1 MRWPWTQPDR
11 TPEVLKALEEV
22 QAEVRKVGKQSLRT
36 EARWDAMHGQMDEL
50 KRGVQEGFARQLS
63 TLQELLVPADTG
75 TDRFALA
82 LITVADSVE
91 QAQAVMVQ
99 AANGAPAEEVAEE
112 RRAFAEML
120 IRILA
125 QVRRTLS
132 DVGID
137 PLPGEGSLFDPRAH
151 RAIGRTVAPGMAG
164 RVVGVARRGYRMDGR
179 ILRVADVL
187 VGAEENE
194 GGSAE

>member
-1 MRWPWTQPDR
+1 MRWPWTKPDR
-11 TPEVLKALEEV
+11 IPEVLTALEEV
-22 QAEVRKVGKQSLRT
+22 QAEVRKLGKQSLRT
-36 EARWDAMHGQMDEL
+36 ETRWDAIYGQMDEL
-50 KRGVQEGFARQLS
+50 KRGMQEGFSRQTS

-99 AANGAPAEEVAEE
+99 AANGASGEEVAEE

-120 IRILA
+120 SRILA

-137 PLPGEGSLFDPRAH
+137 PLPGEGSPFDPRAH
-151 RAIGRTVAPGMAG
+151 RAIGRTTAPGMTG

-179 ILRVADVL
+179 VLRVADVL

-194 GGSAE
+194 GGSTE